1 MRESQ
6 QSPRYRLDVCLQVE
20 AEVQLG
26 PQTELR
32 VRVEASKP
40 GLLWL
45 EAHRGALLSTARP
58 VIMLPAGH
66 VNLAA
71 EVARL
76 VSQPAELARHASH
89 SPPSESDSRRH
100 CGEGSWG
107 EMGCDDFLADLG
119 LVLSQ
124 GTHSSS
130 ASADLAHAWQCCV
143 AGRQQSASGC
153 SCCAATAV
161 RLLPSCKC
169 QRKIYKRTPRGKYL
183 KRITLQQ
190 QQCCWFVQPFSMP
203 TQS

>member
-1 MRESQ
+1 M
-6 QSPRYRLDVCLQVE
+6 YLQVD
-20 AEVQLG
+20 AETQLG
-26 PQTELR
+26 AQTELR

-66 VNLAA
+66 PNLAA

-76 VSQPAELARHASH
+76 VSQPSELAHHARHS
-89 SPPSESDSRRH
+89 SPSESDTRRH
-100 CGEGSWG
+100 CGDGSWSD
-107 EMGCDDFLADLG
+107 MGCDDFLADLG

-153 SCCAATAV
+153 SCCAAAAV
-161 RLLPSCKC
+161 RPLPLCEC
-169 QRKIYKRTPRGKYL
+169 QRKI
-183 KRITLQQ
+183 
-190 QQCCWFVQPFSMP
+190 
-203 TQS
+203 